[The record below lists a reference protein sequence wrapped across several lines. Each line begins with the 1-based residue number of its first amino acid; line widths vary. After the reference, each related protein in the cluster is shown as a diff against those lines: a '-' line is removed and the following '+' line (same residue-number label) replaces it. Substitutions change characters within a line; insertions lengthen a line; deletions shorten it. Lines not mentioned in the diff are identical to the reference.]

1 MQRTII
7 RERIKQIRQ
16 LWREYMDLR
25 SAERSLGV
33 KQVRKPQIRDE
44 AEIPEERRNVQL
56 ARSLLEEG
64 VGGEPEPWRV
74 REIKAW
80 KRKEQRRPQ
89 VFAFGVIKCP
99 EAPFKEV
106 DEHTY
111 CCSPRLHDYYSRV
124 YDYEKGKVKTDPT
137 DIYSILSEYLTGW
150 TYLPPIVKPQFRPEA
165 QARQAEIKRRIVETS
180 GTDYWTAVCVAY
192 ERPRHRPRWILSV
205 NTEHEDRDEIHR
217 TETEA
222 EVERA
227 RIELL
232 CERRENRQY
241 WETPSDSSE
250 PEEIPAKSQED
261 FPTGTEGTEEYRRKD
276 ATITIAE
283 KLGDQGSSAFSNR
296 SSWGSEQ
303 EG

>member
-1 MQRTII
+1 
-7 RERIKQIRQ
+7 
-16 LWREYMDLR
+16 MDLR

-33 KQVRKPQIRDE
+33 EQVRKSQIRDE

-56 ARSLLEEG
+56 ARSLLKEG
-64 VGGEPEPWRV
+64 VGGDPQPWSV
-74 REIKAW
+74 GEIKAW
-80 KRKEQRRPQ
+80 KRREQSRPKG
-89 VFAFGVIKCP
+89 FAFGAMFP
-99 EAPFKEV
+99 EAPFKEI

-111 CCSPRLHDYYSRV
+111 CRSPELHDYYSRV

-165 QARQAEIKRRIVETS
+165 QARQAEIKRRIVEIS
-180 GTDYWTAVCVAY
+180 GTDYWTAVFVAY
-192 ERPRHRPRWILSV
+192 EHPRHRPKWVLAV

-250 PEEIPAKSQED
+250 SEESPAKSQED
-261 FPTGTEGTEEYRRKD
+261 FPIGTEGIEEYRRED

-296 SSWGSEQ
+296 SSWRSEQ

>member
-1 MQRTII
+1 M
-7 RERIKQIRQ
+7 
-16 LWREYMDLR
+16 WREYMDLR
-25 SAERSLGV
+25 SAERSLEV
-33 KQVRKPQIRDE
+33 EQVRKPQIRDE

-56 ARSLLEEG
+56 TRSLLKEG
-64 VGGEPEPWRV
+64 VGGDPQPWSV
-74 REIKAW
+74 GEIKAW
-80 KRKEQRRPQ
+80 KRREQRRPQ
-89 VFAFGVIKCP
+89 GFAFKAMFP
-99 EAPFKEV
+99 EAPFKKI

-111 CCSPRLHDYYSRV
+111 CRSPGLHDYYSRV

-165 QARQAEIKRRIVETS
+165 QARQAEIKRRIVEIS

-192 ERPRHRPRWILSV
+192 ERPRHRPKWILSV

-241 WETPSDSSE
+241 WETPSDSF
-250 PEEIPAKSQED
+250 EEESPATSQED
-261 FPTGTEGTEEYRRKD
+261 FPIGTEDIEEYQRED

-283 KLGDQGSSAFSNR
+283 KLGDQGSSVFSNR
-296 SSWGSEQ
+296 SSWRSE
-303 EG
+303 